1 VGGGFRSPEVL
12 DGADLAALSEEARRR
27 PRLRA
32 NRNVHDMA
40 DPVHRL
46 LNAMEPGTYVRPHR
60 HLAAPRDETVVVVA
74 GAVGLLV
81 FDGEGALAAATVLR
95 PAPGRFLADVKAGEW
110 HSFVSLEPGT
120 VFFEVK
126 AGPYV
131 APPSGDLAPW
141 APPEGDPRAGV
152 QESEW
157 RDFLKNPHANFT
169 GKGEN
174 PVVAI

>member
-1 VGGGFRSPEVL
+1 MGNLLHPDVL
-12 DGADLAALSEEARRR
+12 DGAALAALSEEARRR

-32 NRNVHDMA
+32 NRNVHEMA

-46 LNAMEPGTYVRPHR
+46 LNAVEPGTYVRPHR

-74 GAVGLLV
+74 GLLGLLV
-81 FDGEGALAAATVLR
+81 FDEAGAVTGAEILR
-95 PAPGRFLADVKAGEW
+95 SAPGPFLADVRAGTW
-110 HSFVSLEPGT
+110 HSFVALEPGT

-131 APPSGDLAPW
+131 PPPPEDLADW
-141 APPEGDPRAGV
+141 APPEGDPRAGA
-152 QESEW
+152 QEMAW
-157 RDFLKNPHANFT
+157 REFLRKLHANFT

-174 PVVAI
+174 PVIAS